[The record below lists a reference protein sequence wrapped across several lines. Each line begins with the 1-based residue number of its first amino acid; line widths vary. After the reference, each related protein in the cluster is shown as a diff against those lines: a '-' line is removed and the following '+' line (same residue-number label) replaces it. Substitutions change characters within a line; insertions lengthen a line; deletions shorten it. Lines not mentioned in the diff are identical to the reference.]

1 VSVVAAACAAF
12 VLACQPGQTPLA
24 HGTLLAFRPT
34 IDGPLRVIDLRAGA
48 TRWRLPPGLLAGHL
62 LIHRDGSLLT
72 WFDADTG
79 ARVADAVLQAYGTF
93 ALVGAS
99 QDGRQAV
106 LARTER
112 RSTTFAVVS
121 RSGER
126 DTSHP
131 GHWRFEALDGRRLT
145 VVRSLPGRPLQQVD
159 QGRFVLTLYH
169 SSVQVLDAA
178 LGASR
183 FVALRDGPATTLLP
197 DPDGRTV
204 WAVAGGRI
212 TAIDAATARIVS
224 SFSFVPGRWNATTP
238 VAALAPDGEHIALTD
253 AQHIVVVTLAT
264 HAVQHVRPH
273 VAIALGWSPDQS
285 RLWVLGER
293 SRVSPLRLRLLH

>member
-1 VSVVAAACAAF
+1 
-12 VLACQPGQTPLA
+12 
-24 HGTLLAFRPT
+24 
-34 IDGPLRVIDLRAGA
+34 
-48 TRWRLPPGLLAGHL
+48 LPPGLLAGHL
-62 LIHRDGSLLT
+62 LIHRDGPLLT

-79 ARVADAVLQAYGTF
+79 ARVGDGVLQAYGAF

-99 QDGRQAV
+99 LDGRQAV

-112 RSTTFAVVS
+112 LSTTFAVVS
-121 RSGER
+121 PSGER

-145 VVRSLPGRPLQQVD
+145 VVRSLPGRALQQVD
-159 QGRFVLTLYH
+159 LGRFVVTRYR

-183 FVALRDGPATTLLP
+183 LVRLPAGTVATLLP

-204 WAVAGGRI
+204 WAVSGGRI
-212 TAIDAATARIVS
+212 TAIDTATARVTS
-224 SFSFVPGRWNATTP
+224 SFGFATGQWNVGAP
-238 VAALAPDGEHIALTD
+238 IAALAPDGEHIALTD

-273 VAIALGWSPDQS
+273 VAIALGWSTDQKG
-285 RLWVLGER
+285 LWVLGER
-293 SRVSPLRLRLLH
+293 SRFSRLRLRLLH